1 MNAKKQGN
9 KTVCMPVYSYYPFDP
24 RVRRA
29 AKSLIENGYS
39 VDVICLRG
47 ESEKKSENIDG
58 INVHRLPLVHIRGG
72 YFRYLYNYIMFFL
85 LSFFMLNSLDRKRH
99 YDVVHVHS
107 LPDFLVFIALVQKW
121 KGRKIILDLHEAMPE
136 IFAARFKKDMD
147 SRIVNIPLFL
157 ETSSISFASR
167 IITVNDAIK
176 KIYMNRGGVPQKKIV
191 VIMNSPD
198 KMQRTRKDIS
208 EFKTKLDLEN
218 KFVVVYVGGINQ
230 ERNIEVII
238 KAIAKAK
245 PKIPNIYFIL
255 FGHTLGQKGEGYKNR
270 LKTLTLK
277 LGLKENV
284 FIGGRLPP
292 QDVSSYLDLADFGVV
307 SYVSNPLTEVAVPN
321 KVFEYIALDKPVI
334 SVHLRALHSLF
345 GDEALL
351 YYEPE
356 SANDLAAK
364 MIKLYE
370 NKNELDEMKNNAKE
384 VYERCKWDVMRKR
397 LQKMYNELIT

>member
-1 MNAKKQGN
+1 MNPKRQDK

-29 AKSLIENGYS
+29 AKSLTENGFS

-47 ESEKKSENIDG
+47 ENEKKRENIDG
-58 INVHRLPLVHIRGG
+58 VNVHRLPMVHIRGG

-85 LSFFMLNSLDRKRH
+85 LCFFMLNLHDRKRG
-99 YDVVHVHS
+99 YEVVHVHS
-107 LPDFLVFIALVQKW
+107 LPDFLVFIAIIQKW
-121 KGRKIILDLHEAMPE
+121 KKRKIILDLHEAMPE

-147 SRIVNIPLFL
+147 SRIVKIPILL
-157 ETSSISFASR
+157 ENFSISFAQR
-167 IITVNDAIK
+167 IITVNDTIK
-176 KIYMNRGGVPQKKIV
+176 KLYMNRGGVPQKKIA

-198 KMQRTRKDIS
+198 EMQRTKKDIS
-208 EFKTKLDLEN
+208 EFKAKLGLEN

-238 KAIAKAK
+238 KAVAKVK
-245 PKIPNIYFIL
+245 HQIPNIYFLL
-255 FGHTLGQKGEGYKNR
+255 FGHTLGQKGEGYKKG
-270 LKTLTLK
+270 LKTLAFE
-277 LGLKENV
+277 LGAKENIY
-284 FIGGRLPP
+284 IGGRLPA

-334 SVHLRALHSLF
+334 SVRLRALHSLF
-345 GDEALL
+345 GDKALL

-356 SANDLAAK
+356 NTDDLAAK
-364 MIKLYE
+364 MIILYKS
-370 NKNELDEMKNNAKE
+370 KNELDEMKNKAKE

-397 LQKMYNELIT
+397 LQEMYSELIN

>member
-1 MNAKKQGN
+1 MSVNIQNRKR
-9 KTVCMPVYSYYPFDP
+9 VCMPVYSYYPFDP

-47 ESEKKSENIDG
+47 ESEKKRENIDG
-58 INVHRLPLVHIRGG
+58 VNIHRLPMVHIRGG

-85 LSFFMLNSLDRKRH
+85 LSFLMLNLLDRKRH

-107 LPDFLVFIALVQKW
+107 LPDFLVYIAIFQKW
-121 KGRKIILDLHEAMPE
+121 KKRKIILDLHEAMPE
-136 IFAARFKKDMD
+136 IFAARFKKGMD
-147 SRIVNIPLFL
+147 SRIVKIPLFL
-157 ETSSISFASR
+157 ENRSISFAHR
-167 IITVNDAIK
+167 IITVNDTIK
-176 KIYMNRGGVPQKKIV
+176 KIHMTRNGVSEKKII

-198 KMQRTRKDIS
+198 EMQRIKKDIS
-208 EFKTKLDLEN
+208 DFKRRLDLDK
-218 KFVVVYVGGINQ
+218 KFVVVYVGGINI

-238 KAIAKAK
+238 EAVAKAK
-245 PKIPNIYFIL
+245 PEIPNLCFLL
-255 FGHTLGQKGEGYKNR
+255 FGHTLGQKGEGYKEG
-270 LKTLTLK
+270 LKTLASE
-277 LGLKENV
+277 LGLEERIH
-284 FIGGRLPP
+284 IGGRLPP
-292 QDVSSYLDLADFGVV
+292 QNVLSYLDLADFGVV

-334 SVHLRALHSLF
+334 SVRLQALHSLF
-345 GDEALL
+345 GDNALL

-356 SANDLAAK
+356 NSDDLAAK
-364 MIKLYE
+364 MIILYE

-397 LQKMYNELIT
+397 LYEMYNELIT